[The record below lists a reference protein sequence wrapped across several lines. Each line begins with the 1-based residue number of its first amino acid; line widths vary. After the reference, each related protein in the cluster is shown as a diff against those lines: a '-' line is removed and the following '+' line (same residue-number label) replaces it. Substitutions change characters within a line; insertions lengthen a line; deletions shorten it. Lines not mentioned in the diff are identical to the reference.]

1 MVKKILTYY
10 NVGKL
15 SEKDVM
21 IINKKNKYYEKNSRK
36 ILANNIVYFRIK
48 NNWSQEDFADV
59 LGTTP
64 TYISNL
70 ENAKRNTRIDF
81 IGRIADVFEITIDEL
96 FIERTI
102 IQNNRISRR

>member
-10 NVGKL
+10 NVSKL
-15 SEKDVM
+15 CEKDVM
-21 IINKKNKYYEKNSRK
+21 IIKKNKYYEKNSRK

-96 FIERTI
+96 FTERSI

>member
-1 MVKKILTYY
+1 
-10 NVGKL
+10 
-15 SEKDVM
+15 M
-21 IINKKNKYYEKNSRK
+21 IIIKKNKYYEKNSRK

-81 IGRIADVFEITIDEL
+81 IGRIADVFEITIDKL

-102 IQNNRISRR
+102 IQNNRISRC

>member
-81 IGRIADVFEITIDEL
+81 ICRIADVFEITIDEL

-102 IQNNRISRR
+102 IQNNRISRH

>member
-1 MVKKILTYY
+1 
-10 NVGKL
+10 
-15 SEKDVM
+15 M
-21 IINKKNKYYEKNSRK
+21 IINKRNKYYEKNSRK

-48 NNWSQEDFADV
+48 NNQSQEDFADV

-70 ENAKRNTRIDF
+70 ENAKRNTGIDF
-81 IGRIADVFEITIDEL
+81 IDRIADVFEITIDEL